1 MIRHAVYQEI
11 PYFSA
16 CVLTNPIFS
25 EFGFRRP
32 FGLLREYNISS
43 HSRLDLFFSL
53 MCVPKKQ
60 IGSIMRKLLRVF
72 LAVTV
77 SLSLVA
83 AAQADVTLPNIF
95 GSNMVLQQGQPIKVW
110 GWADAG
116 ENVTVA
122 LDDQTAKAEAD
133 DKGNWSVELPAR
145 MADGK
150 THTMA
155 VSGAN
160 KIELKNV
167 LMGEV
172 WLGSGQSNMAM
183 SVKGAN
189 DSEKEIAAAKH
200 PQLRLFLVPRA
211 KSNMPAKDTTGGS
224 WQECN
229 PDTVPGFSATAYFFA
244 RELQRELGVPVGI
257 IASSWGGTKIEPW
270 TPENGRR
277 AVLYNGMIHPLAP
290 FSLRG
295 VIWYQ
300 GESNVLSRAGLTYYD
315 MKKQLIED
323 WRAAWKND
331 SLSFYYVHIAPWGGR
346 YAAGE
351 LPKLW
356 EAQAKSLS
364 LPHTGMAVIT
374 DAVDNI
380 NDIHPK
386 SKQVVG
392 KRLALWALA
401 KDYKQDIVYSGP
413 LYKSMEVEA
422 NKIRIEFAHADGLAS
437 RNGKDLSEF
446 TIAAADGEFVPAI
459 ATIDGNTVI
468 VEADGIAAPK
478 HVRFGWHKT
487 CNPNLVNKAGL
498 PAAPF
503 HTDDWQGGTGE

>member
-1 MIRHAVYQEI
+1 
-11 PYFSA
+11 
-16 CVLTNPIFS
+16 
-25 EFGFRRP
+25 
-32 FGLLREYNISS
+32 
-43 HSRLDLFFSL
+43 
-53 MCVPKKQ
+53 
-60 IGSIMRKLLRVF
+60 MRKLLSLCMFV
-72 LAVTV
+72 AV
-77 SLSLVA
+77 SLSCVA
-83 AAQADVTLPNIF
+83 AAQADVTLPKIF

-116 ENVTVA
+116 ESVSVEF
-122 LDDQTAKAEAD
+122 DGQTATAVAD
-133 DKGNWSVELPAR
+133 AKGNWRIELPAKQ
-145 MADGK
+145 ADGK
-150 THTMA
+150 THTLT
-155 VSGAN
+155 VSGENEIA
-160 KIELKNV
+160 LKNI
-167 LMGEV
+167 LIGEV
-172 WLGSGQSNMAM
+172 WLGSGQSNMAWT
-183 SVKGAN
+183 VKGAN
-189 DSEKEIAAAKH
+189 DSAKEIAAAKH

-211 KSNMPAKDTTGGS
+211 KSATPAKDITGGA
-224 WQECN
+224 WQECSPN
-229 PDTVPGFSATAYFFA
+229 SVPGFSATAYFFA
-244 RELQRELGVPVGI
+244 RELQQKLGVPVGI
-257 IASSWGGTKIEPW
+257 IASSWGGTRIEPW
-270 TPENGRR
+270 TPKNGTN

-300 GESNVLSRAGLTYYD
+300 GESNVLSLAGLKYHD

-356 EAQAKSLS
+356 EAQSKSLS

-401 KDYKQDIVYSGP
+401 KNYEQDIVYSGP
-413 LYKSMEVEA
+413 LYKSMKVEA
-422 NKIRIEFAHADGLAS
+422 NKIRIEFSHAAGLAS
-437 RNGKDLSEF
+437 RDDKALSEF
-446 TIAAADGEFVPAI
+446 TIAAADGKFVPAK
-459 ATIDGNTVI
+459 ATIDGNTVL
-468 VEADGIAAPK
+468 VEAEGIAAPK

-487 CNPNLVNKAGL
+487 CDPNLVNKAGL

-503 HTDDWQGGTGE
+503 HTDDWQGSRGK